1 MTIHQWIRLSVTE
14 AAKALEESPVE
25 IEANETL
32 KSSPISSVCM
42 SEGKAVEG
50 VGMLTKKNMYWVPS
64 IENFSNIDSAIVID
78 NNLHV
83 FQMTIK
89 TNHDFNPT
97 TFISNFALPVWEMLP
112 FNAVFIHI
120 VTPSDIE
127 TAFDYKDFTEKQ
139 LVDKFALMDT
149 EPPDENDRNYFDIDL
164 EPLSQIVDMTS
175 VDTLDTSMK
184 SLLGTLTV
192 NRTVGPKILSITDR
206 VKRWL
211 LAQAEKKKAEA
222 VIKRAKRA
230 AEKKMAAEK
239 KPVNETNTPEEV

>member
-14 AAKALEESPVE
+14 TAKAIEESPVG

-32 KSSPISSVCM
+32 KNSPISSVCM

-50 VGMLTKKNMYWVPS
+50 VGMLMEKNMYWVPS

-97 TFISNFALPVWEMLP
+97 TFIANFALPVWEMLP

-120 VTPSDIE
+120 VTPSDVDV
-127 TAFDYKDFTEKQ
+127 AFDYKDFTEKQ

-164 EPLSQIVDMTS
+164 KPLSQIVDMTS
-175 VDTLDTSMK
+175 VDTLGTSMK
-184 SLLGTLTV
+184 SLIGTLTV
-192 NRTVGPKILSITDR
+192 NRTVGPKCLNITDR

-211 LAQAEKKKAEA
+211 LAQAEIKKAQAE
-222 VIKRAKRA
+222 INRAKRA
-230 AEKKMAAEK
+230 AKKKLTTEKKAGKRNKNA
-239 KPVNETNTPEEV
+239 